1 MFGILQLRLGII
13 SFDAHTKRLKTKRP
27 TEKTS
32 QGTKRPKGHNVPVTK
47 RPRDKT
53 SQGTKRPTL
62 ITKFKKKTF
71 GVRKL
76 ATYVR

>member
-53 SQGTKRPTL
+53 SQGPKRPNGTNEAHYL
-62 ITKFKKKTF
+62 TWCGQLFYPI
-71 GVRKL
+71 
-76 ATYVR
+76 